1 MRPLTLLPALL
12 AAAVTAACSA
22 GTPPAGPSAAGP
34 GATSPAALDGVVL
47 TPGLEPSHVE
57 GPVAYEQVPPVGG
70 PHNPV
75 WVRCEVWDSPVPA
88 ELAVHALEH
97 GAVWLAHAPDLGP
110 DQRQALRA
118 LHDADATT
126 REYVLVSPYE
136 GLPSPVTAA
145 AWGASLAVD
154 DAEDPR
160 LAEFVRRYAGGPQG
174 GEPGAPCTSAP
185 TAVDAA
191 QARALVAEQ
200 S

>member
-1 MRPLTLLPALL
+1 VRPLPLVPGLL
-12 AAAVTAACSA
+12 ALVVVLGACSA
-22 GTPPAGPSAAGP
+22 GTPPAAAP
-34 GATSPAALDGVVL
+34 GAASSPPIDGVVV
-47 TPGLEPSHVE
+47 TPRLEPSHVE
-57 GPVAYEQVPPVGG
+57 GPVRYEQVPPVGG

-88 ELAVHALEH
+88 ELAVHSLEH
-97 GAVWLAHAPDLGP
+97 GGVWLAHAPDLP
-110 DQRQALRA
+110 PAQAQRLAA
-118 LHDADATT
+118 LHDLDATT

-145 AWGASLAVD
+145 AWGVSLAVD
-154 DAEDPR
+154 DATDPR
-160 LAEFVRRYAGGPQG
+160 LEQFVRRYAGGPQG

-191 QARALVAEQ
+191 QARALIAEQ

>member
-1 MRPLTLLPALL
+1 MRPLLLVPVLALL
-12 AAAVTAACSA
+12 AACSA
-22 GTPPAGPSAAGP
+22 GTPPAAPVAGAP
-34 GATSPAALDGVVL
+34 TPADIEGVVL

-57 GPVAYEQVPPVGG
+57 GPVQYQQLPPVGG

-75 WVRCEVWDSPVPA
+75 WVRCEVFDSPVPA
-88 ELAVHALEH
+88 ELAVHAMEH
-97 GAVWLAHAPDLGP
+97 GAVWLAHAPDLP
-110 DQRQALRA
+110 PAQVQRLAA

-126 REYVLVSPYE
+126 KEYVLVSPYE